1 MKKHYN
7 KATLIGR
14 LTRDPEMRTTASGI
28 AVTRFTIAVD
38 RFRRSENG
46 EKTADF
52 IRIVAWRRLAEIVG
66 QYMKKGKLVAVEG
79 ALQLDTYEKDGMQR
93 ESVEVI
99 ANNIQMLDRAEYS
112 ESQGVQAPVGQENTV

>member
-14 LTRDPEMRTTASGI
+14 LTRDPETRTTSSGI
-28 AVTRFTIAVD
+28 PVTRFTIAVD
-38 RFRRSENG
+38 RFRRGETG

-52 IRIVAWRRLAEIVG
+52 INVVAWRRLAEIVG

-79 ALQLDTYEKDGMQR
+79 SLQLDSYEREGVQR
-93 ESVEVI
+93 EWVEVV
-99 ANNIQMLDRAEYS
+99 ANNIQMLDRAE
-112 ESQGVQAPVGQENTV
+112 QAVGQENLIHKEQQAV

>member
-14 LTRDPEMRTTASGI
+14 LTRDPETRTTSSGI
-28 AVTRFTIAVD
+28 PVTRFTIAVD
-38 RFRRSENG
+38 RFRRGETG

-52 IRIVAWRRLAEIVG
+52 INVVAWRRLAEIVG

-79 ALQLDTYEKDGMQR
+79 SLQLDSYEREGVQR
-93 ESVEVI
+93 EWVEVV
-99 ANNIQMLDRAEYS
+99 ANNIQMLDRAE
-112 ESQGVQAPVGQENTV
+112 QAMGQENLIHKEQQVT